1 MSKII
6 AVVSGG
12 IDSVTMAYHLR
23 AQGHDLHLLGIDYGQ
38 RHRRELAC
46 ARLAAERLG
55 APYEEAD
62 LGGAA
67 GVLRGSSLTDSTVD
81 VPVEGETKTEGVGG
95 GGGGGGGGGEGT
107 GTSAG
112 KDIAVPG
119 RPNIVPNRNALLLS
133 TAFALAVVERA
144 EAVAFGIMAED
155 VGPSDT
161 SLEFLAAFL
170 AMERI
175 ATRGH
180 AHPDLDLI
188 APLAQ
193 LMKREV
199 IALGD
204 RLSVPF
210 ESTWTCFRGEE
221 LHCGRCASCVERREA
236 FIAAGVH
243 DPTVYAA
250 PAAVKG
256 AA

>member
-1 MSKII
+1 MAKTI

-23 AQGHDLHLLGIDYGQ
+23 TQGHHLHLLGINYGQ

-62 LGGAA
+62 LSGAR
-67 GVLRGSSLTDSTVD
+67 GVLRGSSLTDLALD
-81 VPVEGETKTEGVGG
+81 VPVEGIGG
-95 GGGGGGGGGEGT
+95 ISEAGGT
-107 GTSAG
+107 
-112 KDIAVPG
+112 IAVPG

-133 TAFALAVVERA
+133 AAFALAVVERA
-144 EAVAFGIMAED
+144 QAVAFGIMAED
-155 VGPSDT
+155 IGPSDT
-161 SLEFLAAFL
+161 SPEFLDAFL

-188 APLAQ
+188 APLES
-193 LMKREV
+193 MTKREV
-199 IALGD
+199 ITLGH

-210 ESTWTCFRGEE
+210 ADTWTCFRGEE
-221 LHCGRCASCVERREA
+221 LHCGRCASCAERRGA
-236 FIAAGVH
+236 FDAAGIP
-243 DPTVYAA
+243 DPTRYAA
-250 PAAVKG
+250 SAVAAVKG
-256 AA
+256 PET

>member
-23 AQGHDLHLLGIDYGQ
+23 AQGHELHLLGIDYGQ

-46 ARLAAERLG
+46 ARLAARRLG

-62 LGGAA
+62 LSGAR
-67 GVLRGSSLTDSTVD
+67 GVLRGSSLTDMSVE
-81 VPVEGETKTEGVGG
+81 VPVEGGGAVTGTEGDGV
-95 GGGGGGGGGEGT
+95 
-107 GTSAG
+107 
-112 KDIAVPG
+112 AVPG

-133 TAFALAVVERA
+133 AAFALAVVERA

-155 VGPSDT
+155 IGPSDT
-161 SLEFLAAFL
+161 SLEFLDAFL

-180 AHPDLDLI
+180 AHPDLNLL
-188 APLAQ
+188 APLAH
-193 LMKREV
+193 LRKREV

-210 ESTWTCFRGEE
+210 EDTWTCFRGEE
-221 LHCGRCASCVERREA
+221 LHCGRCASCTERRGA
-236 FIAAGVH
+236 FVTAGVP

-250 PAAVKG
+250 EAAAVEEV
-256 AA
+256 

>member
-23 AQGHDLHLLGIDYGQ
+23 AQGHRLHMLGIDYGQ

-62 LGGAA
+62 LGGAR
-67 GVLRGSSLTDSTVD
+67 GVLRGSSLTDPAVD
-81 VPVEGETKTEGVGG
+81 VPDEGHPGG
-95 GGGGGGGGGEGT
+95 AA
-107 GTSAG
+107 AG
-112 KDIAVPG
+112 SGIAVPG

-133 TAFALAVVERA
+133 AAFALAVVERA

-155 VGPSDT
+155 IGPSDT
-161 SLEFLAAFL
+161 SLEFLDAFL
-170 AMERI
+170 SMERI

-180 AHPDLDLI
+180 AHPDLDLV
-188 APLAQ
+188 APLSR
-193 LMKREV
+193 LLKREV

-210 ESTWTCFRGEE
+210 ADTWTCFRGGE

-236 FIAAGVH
+236 FVAAGVH
-243 DPTVYAA
+243 DPTVYAS
-250 PAAVKG
+250 PAV
-256 AA
+256 AAREA

>member
-12 IDSVTMAYHLR
+12 IDSVTMAYHLQ

-38 RHRRELAC
+38 RHRRELDC
-46 ARLAAERLG
+46 ARLAAKRLDV
-55 APYEEAD
+55 PYEEAD
-62 LGGAA
+62 LAGAR
-67 GVLRGSSLTDSTVD
+67 GVLRGSSLTDTSVE
-81 VPVEGETKTEGVGG
+81 VPTEGIAS
-95 GGGGGGGGGEGT
+95 T
-107 GTSAG
+107 GTADDG
-112 KDIAVPG
+112 VAVPG

-155 VGPSDT
+155 IGPSDT
-161 SLEFLAAFL
+161 SMEFLDAFL

-180 AHPDLDLI
+180 AHPDLDLL

-193 LMKREV
+193 LRKREV

-210 ESTWTCFRGEE
+210 EDTWTCFRGEE
-221 LHCGRCASCVERREA
+221 FHCGRCASCTERRGA
-236 FIAAGVH
+236 FVAAGVD

-250 PAAVKG
+250 PAVATEG
-256 AA
+256 A

>member
-46 ARLAAERLG
+46 ARLAARRLD
-55 APYEEAD
+55 APYEESD
-62 LGGAA
+62 LSGAR
-67 GVLRGSSLTDSTVD
+67 GVLRGSSLTDPTLD
-81 VPVEGETKTEGVGG
+81 VPVEGHGSAPMTGDGV
-95 GGGGGGGGGEGT
+95 
-107 GTSAG
+107 
-112 KDIAVPG
+112 AVPG

-133 TAFALAVVERA
+133 AAFALAVVQRA

-155 VGPSDT
+155 IGPSDT
-161 SLEFLAAFL
+161 SVEFLDAFL

-180 AHPDLDLI
+180 AHPDLDLV
-188 APLAQ
+188 APLAH
-193 LMKREV
+193 LSKREV
-199 IALGD
+199 ITLGD
-204 RLSVPF
+204 QLSVPF
-210 ESTWTCFRGEE
+210 EDTWTCFRGEE

-236 FIAAGVH
+236 FAAAGVH
-243 DPTVYAA
+243 DPTTYAA
-250 PAAVKG
+250 EAVTVEE
-256 AA
+256 A